1 MRLVPALWSGGRS
14 LGQDRPAMDAQAPS
28 DIQADALCLVLR
40 YLDRFGRDPAL
51 KDYRE
56 SPGRET
62 VQPGCNPPRDDER
75 SGWISWESA
84 NVRERGT
91 EETAFGL
98 DWQPVPTPSRATT
111 VRYVRIHFMSGAFDK
126 GTAQSIRCG
135 TMLQGGC
142 SRKSET
148 GSGRERGDSWA
159 GARRSVGAWIRRML
173 VGWVFWV
180 GAGVG
185 MGADAGGGSGTGAKP
200 FVWGVDAG
208 VREAFDSNVY
218 LQSQTDLANQASWQT
233 ALLGHVS
240 GAWSSTPWNL
250 RLGYFPEATYYPGE
264 SSEDF
269 VSHRVLADAGFKGET
284 TSVELAGSGVLIDGD
299 SEGIIWTG
307 PGGAPVTGG
316 PAVRD
321 RRDAAV
327 YRGSLRI
334 IQHQGSWVVR
344 PHATVYHHDFRTV
357 QKATPGYQNYVDR
370 KEFTVGAD
378 VGRSVTAGSLAW
390 LGYRYGEQDEAL
402 LLGYPEE
409 YDNRFH
415 RFLGGIEGTFR
426 PWLKATVA
434 VGPEVRRYGDAV
446 PASFGDHEVVNFFA
460 DASIT
465 VIPSPSDSVV
475 LSAKNFQQ
483 PGFSGRSA
491 YDDLTLDVAWRHR
504 VSANW
509 SVGVGGRAYSTDFL
523 APVVRNDWV
532 LSVNGFVHYD
542 WNRHWSSEA
551 SYAFEDGETKDPG
564 ASGRE
569 YQRHWVALGV
579 KVVFL

>member
-1 MRLVPALWSGGRS
+1 
-14 LGQDRPAMDAQAPS
+14 MDAQAPS
-28 DIQADALCLVLR
+28 DIQADALCLEVR
-40 YLDRFGRDPAL
+40 YLDRPGRNPGFCR
-51 KDYRE
+51 YRQ

-62 VQPGCNPPRDDER
+62 VQPGCNPPRDDDR

-84 NVRERGT
+84 NVREGGT
-91 EETAFGL
+91 DETAFGL
-98 DWQPVPTPSRATT
+98 DWQPVPTPIRATR
-111 VRYVRIHFMSGAFDK
+111 VRHVQIQFMSGAFDT
-126 GTAQSIRCG
+126 GTTQSIRCG

-142 SRKSET
+142 SRKWET
-148 GSGRERGDSWA
+148 RA
-159 GARRSVGAWIRRML
+159 GVRQPVGAWIRRMM
-173 VGWVFWV
+173 VGWALWV
-180 GAGVG
+180 GAGLD
-185 MGADAGGGSGTGAKP
+185 MGAEAVEGSGMVAKP

-218 LQSQTDLANQASWQT
+218 LQSQTELANQASWQT
-233 ALLGHVS
+233 ALLGHVY
-240 GAWSSTPWNL
+240 GAWSSAPWNL
-250 RLGYFPEATYYPGE
+250 RLGYFPETTYYPGE

-269 VSHRVLADAGFKGET
+269 VSHRLLADAGFKGET
-284 TSVELAGSGVLIDGD
+284 TSVDVTGSGVLIDGD

-327 YRGSLRI
+327 YRGSIRLT
-334 IQHQGSWVVR
+334 QHLGTWLVR
-344 PHATVYHHDFRTV
+344 PNATVYNHDFRTV

-370 KEFTVGAD
+370 KESTVGAD

-415 RFLGGIEGTFR
+415 RILGGVEGTFW

-434 VGPEVRRYGDAV
+434 VGPEVRRYGDGV
-446 PASFGDHEVVNFFA
+446 PASFGDHDRLNLFA

-465 VIPSPSDSVV
+465 VIPSQSDSVV
-475 LSAKNFQQ
+475 FSARNFQQ

-504 VSANW
+504 VGADW
-509 SVGVGGRAYSTDFL
+509 SLGVGGRAYSTDFL
-523 APVVRNDWV
+523 APAVRHDWV

-542 WNRHWSSEA
+542 WSRHWSSEA